1 VVLAQ
6 AETAH
11 LLSAQTIDAR
21 VQSARRSLFAFR
33 DPEMMGVSDKLDLLT
48 RMPESHFGKQLLA
61 AFTTRS
67 AVCLQ
72 TSRDQLHSNG
82 LQPHVLSFWPAISW
96 ESTEIGG
103 RVTLG
108 DLTAVLNA
116 ATAAPNFHY
125 TLGAVAKNRKK
136 QQWKSN
142 WDAARNI
149 WLQIGVDNDV
159 ISEHALK
166 RRTLNHRVRK

>member
-108 DLTAVLNA
+108 DLTAVLKA

-125 TLGAVAKNRKK
+125 ARSCS
-136 QQWKSN
+136 QKS
-142 WDAARNI
+142 
-149 WLQIGVDNDV
+149 QETTV
-159 ISEHALK
+159 EE
-166 RRTLNHRVRK
+166 